1 MLKKL
6 SIAAAIAVLSIS
18 AQAQTANPIY
28 IGADI
33 GSTKV
38 DALTDNKTSYGA
50 FAGYKFS
57 ENVAAEVAYRK
68 LFKTDIGPVSVDGT
82 QTAVSVLGIAPISK
96 EFQVF
101 GRLGYNQLKA
111 SASFA
116 GRSGSGTDSGVLY
129 GVGVQYQFTANIGA
143 RLEFQKPASDTKNF
157 SAGVTYAF

>member
-18 AQAQTANPIY
+18 AQAQTANAFY
-28 IGADI
+28 VGSDI

-38 DALTDNKTSYGA
+38 DGLVDNKVSYGA
-50 FAGYKFS
+50 FGGYKFN
-57 ENVAAEVAYRK
+57 ENVAVELAYRQ

-82 QTAVSVLGIAPISK
+82 QTAVSVLGIVPVSK
-96 EFQVF
+96 EFQVI

-111 SASFA
+111 NASYR
-116 GRSGSGTDSGVLY
+116 GSSGSGSQNGTFV

-157 SAGVTYAF
+157 SAGVTYSF